1 MAQVLQF
8 PKRDE
13 VAESFKRMDAL
24 IARERERILLN
35 QLILTKESSRD

>member
-24 IARERERILLN
+24 IARERERILYE
-35 QLILTKESSRD
+35 ILMREKANER